1 MLDSYPMYFV
11 SYLFDNLKDEN
22 ENIEKIILF
31 GSFAKQEA
39 TKESDV
45 DLFIDT
51 RKKSDKFSDKIRKI
65 EANFY
70 LSREASLF
78 KIKGITNK
86 FSIKIGKLNDW
97 KDLERSIMST
107 GIILYS
113 RYETKELPFQTKHHI
128 IFFWDK
134 IGKNRGAFLN
144 RMYGFKVKEKSYLG
158 LIQKY
163 SGKKLGKSCV
173 MIPIQYKD
181 DVLKLIKEYEVE
193 SKAIEVFV

>member
-86 FSIKIGKLNDW
+86 FSIKIGKLN
-97 KDLERSIMST
+97 I
-107 GIILYS
+107 
-113 RYETKELPFQTKHHI
+113 
-128 IFFWDK
+128 
-134 IGKNRGAFLN
+134 N
-144 RMYGFKVKEKSYLG
+144 
-158 LIQKY
+158 
-163 SGKKLGKSCV
+163 
-173 MIPIQYKD
+173 
-181 DVLKLIKEYEVE
+181 
-193 SKAIEVFV
+193 